1 MSGQMNKWKEE
12 QILIICP
19 GSQTT
24 MAQLGCSELTPPAF
38 RIPTRMFRDEETG
51 EWRPYRTFKRKKQ
64 QQAAVATNG
73 DAGADGAAREDEWE
87 YVEDPESNEGAVY
100 PLEAGHIVNMDA
112 FLAFLEHVHGLL
124 TTTYHNTPIV
134 LMTSSQWTRP
144 DCEAIALYI
153 FEKTRT
159 PALCMINSALATQ
172 YGLKWP
178 HMTVIDIGFEKVD
191 VTCIYDSRIVN
202 HLDVGYASEPGDDR
216 AISGGEVF
224 TQRLRKL
231 LRDKEFTYEMAEQ
244 LKKSNLCEVL
254 PYAPEFPQLMEL
266 PEDDASAA
274 GAAAGAASTNS
285 AAAAI
290 AAASGND
297 DQSAAGPVV
306 ASSATAA
313 TVVDDG
319 IDEEDSALPVAEDG
333 VLDVASIVTSGQTKE
348 FLAKKDKERS
358 ERGRFGRRGKDK
370 EAEAAAARPVR
381 LPNAKRARMTFHF
394 EELVKDEDVEVEV
407 PEPATSNGSRTN
419 GTTGVNGKSHG
430 EEGEGSEDGSEGEDE
445 EMEEDEEEEGG
456 DDAEGESKQEKPEKL
471 STTEPTAAAAADAE
485 KPKEESAAAEST
497 NVKAEETPSVAPAA
511 PETDKAEPAG
521 KPAEEKPTEEAASAA
536 EKPKEPEAPATTDDA
551 APAALASEPAPA
563 TTSEDKDKPAS
574 PKPAAEDATME
585 DAPSTAKE
593 EATDAAK
600 AADDAAPVAEA
611 PAASSSTE
619 LVLAGPSAVAAPVEA
634 PVSVVEG
641 AKGPRYK
648 RLRRDFEIGLE
659 RFTFADR
666 YEIDRIVTTIYRAV
680 QGIEE
685 MYMRPACWENL
696 VFVGNGC
703 RLRGLRD
710 NILQTLTARHLISPS
725 SATMFTSELP
735 SNMGTPSGT
744 GSQTPT
750 GNFNTP
756 PHLLPTSSSV
766 NPLLQAATTASLT
779 GVPPPGSVTGGP
791 GSVAGGDGHSH
802 HFHSQTPT
810 TIKLAT
816 LPTYLGEWTKNGF
829 EEAMFLGAQ
838 VAARLAFCVHNLDVA
853 GLEAQRQMSLT
864 RVDYNELGPKGIR
877 THAMLG

>member
-1 MSGQMNKWKEE
+1 MSGQLNKWKEE

-19 GSQTT
+19 GSHTT
-24 MAQLGCSELTPPAF
+24 MAQLGCNELTPPAF
-38 RIPTRMFRDEETG
+38 RVPTRMFRDEETG

-64 QQAAVATNG
+64 QPKQKQKQLALTANG
-73 DAGADGAAREDEWE
+73 DSGADGKEDEWE
-87 YVEDPESNEGAVY
+87 YVEDPESDEGAVY
-100 PLEAGHIVNMDA
+100 PMQGGYIINMDA

-178 HMTVIDIGFEKVD
+178 HMTVIDIGYEKVD

-202 HLDVGYASEPGDDR
+202 HLGVGPTGEPGDSGDDR

-224 TQRLRKL
+224 TQRLRAL
-231 LRDKEFTYEMAEQ
+231 LRDKNFTQEMAEQ
-244 LKKSNLCEVL
+244 LKKSNICEVL
-254 PYAPEFPQLMEL
+254 PYAPEFPKLMEL
-266 PEDDASAA
+266 PEDDTSAA
-274 GAAAGAASTNS
+274 TAAAAPSGPAAVLSAAAGTDDPQAASAPTTG
-285 AAAAI
+285 AAT
-290 AAASGND
+290 
-297 DQSAAGPVV
+297 GPV
-306 ASSATAA
+306 ADGADDA
-313 TVVDDG
+313 DDG
-319 IDEEDSALPVAEDG
+319 ALPVADDG

-381 LPNAKRARMTFHF
+381 LPNAKRARVTFHY
-394 EELVKDEDVEVEV
+394 EELVEEEEEEDEEA
-407 PEPATSNGSRTN
+407 PLPTSNGVRN
-419 GTTGVNGKSHG
+419 DATGANGKGRHEDG
-430 EEGEGSEDGSEGEDE
+430 EGSEEGSEGEGSEMDEDEDE
-445 EMEEDEEEEGG
+445 EGEG
-456 DDAEGESKQEKPEKL
+456 DDDADGAPKTDK
-471 STTEPTAAAAADAE
+471 TAQADAAVGDKDKEADKPKDGSAARSTEVKGEDTPSVAAPAPVADKAASADQPSEE
-485 KPKEESAAAEST
+485 KPKEETSAST
-497 NVKAEETPSVAPAA
+497 A
-511 PETDKAEPAG
+511 D
-521 KPAEEKPTEEAASAA
+521 AA
-536 EKPKEPEAPATTDDA
+536 EKPKAAEAPVTTTDDKPATPKA
-551 APAALASEPAPA
+551 ATEDAVMEDAPTAKEETTEADAAAAKPAETETPA
-563 TTSEDKDKPAS
+563 TTSTELVPAT
-574 PKPAAEDATME
+574 P
-585 DAPSTAKE
+585 
-593 EATDAAK
+593 
-600 AADDAAPVAEA
+600 AAPVVVE
-611 PAASSSTE
+611 
-619 LVLAGPSAVAAPVEA
+619 EA
-634 PVSVVEG
+634 PVAVVEEL
-641 AKGPRYK
+641 KGPRYK
-648 RLRRDFEIGLE
+648 RQRRDFEIGLE

-666 YEIDRIVTTIYRAV
+666 YEIDRIVSTIYRAV

-685 MYMRPACWENL
+685 MYMRPPCWENL

-703 RLRGLRD
+703 RLRGLRE
-710 NILQTLTARHLISPS
+710 NILQTLNARHLISPS
-725 SATMFTSELP
+725 TATIFTSELP

-750 GNFNTP
+750 GSFNTP
-756 PHLLPTSSSV
+756 PHQLPTSSSV
-766 NPLLQAATTASLT
+766 NPLLQAATTASLA
-779 GVPPPGSVTGGP
+779 GALPPGSVTGGGP
-791 GSVAGGDGHSH
+791 GSAAGGDAGGAHSH

-810 TIKLAT
+810 AIKLAT

-853 GLEAQRQMSLT
+853 GLESQRQMSLT

>member
-12 QILIICP
+12 QVLIICP

-24 MAQLGCSELTPPAF
+24 MAQLGCNELTPPTF

-51 EWRPYRTFKRKKQ
+51 EWRPNHTWKRKKV
-64 QQAAVATNG
+64 QALASAAIKPVQDDAVVGDVAT
-73 DAGADGAAREDEWE
+73 EDEFE

-100 PLEAGHIVNMDA
+100 PLQAGHIVNMSA

-134 LMTSSQWTRP
+134 LMTSPQWTRP
-144 DCEAIALYI
+144 DCEAIALYV

-159 PALCMINSALATQ
+159 PALCMINSAIATQ

-178 HMTVIDIGFEKVD
+178 HMTVIDVGFEKVD
-191 VTCIYDSRIVN
+191 VTCIYDSRVVN
-202 HLDVGYASEPGDDR
+202 HLDVGYADATGGER

-231 LRDKEFTYEMAEQ
+231 LSSKDFSYEMAEQ
-244 LKKSNLCEVL
+244 LKKSNICEVL

-266 PEDDASAA
+266 PEDEA
-274 GAAAGAASTNS
+274 GATTVAAVSANS

-290 AAASGND
+290 AAASGMEEPL
-297 DQSAAGPVV
+297 ATGPVV
-306 ASSATAA
+306 ASSATAPA
-313 TVVDDG
+313 QAPPPVIGGVDED
-319 IDEEDSALPVAEDG
+319 DEALPVAEDG

-381 LPNAKRARMTFHF
+381 LPNSKRARTMFHF
-394 EELVKDEDVEVEV
+394 EELVEDEVV
-407 PEPATSNGSRTN
+407 PEPTSSKSRTN
-419 GTTGVNGKSHG
+419 GTVGVR
-430 EEGEGSEDGSEGEDE
+430 GEGSEDGSDAEDE
-445 EMEEDEEEEGG
+445 EMEEDEEEEGEGG
-456 DDAEGESKQEKPEKL
+456 DDAEVAPK
-471 STTEPTAAAAADAE
+471 TEQPLPVDPAKDTDQLG
-485 KPKEESAAAEST
+485 KESATESGEAST
-497 NVKAEETPSVAPAA
+497 AVKAEETTPVADKNA
-511 PETDKAEPAG
+511 PEPEPEL
-521 KPAEEKPTEEAASAA
+521 KKPTR
-536 EKPKEPEAPATTDDA
+536 DA
-551 APAALASEPAPA
+551 APAVEETKEPKALVVPDAAASASAPA
-563 TTSEDKDKPAS
+563 LGATVTEDRGVS
-574 PKPAAEDATME
+574 PKAATEDATMQ
-585 DAPSTAKE
+585 DAPAGKE
-593 EATDAAK
+593 ETADVAK
-600 AADDAAPVAEA
+600 ASGTVGAAE
-611 PAASSSTE
+611 PAAS
-619 LVLAGPSAVAAPVEA
+619 APVEA
-634 PVSVVEG
+634 AIAVVDEP
-641 AKGPRYK
+641 KGPRYK
-648 RLRRDFEIGLE
+648 RQRRDFEIGLE

-666 YEIDRIVTTIYRAV
+666 YEIDRIVATIYRAV

-685 MYMRPACWENL
+685 MYMRPPCWENL

-735 SNMGTPSGT
+735 SNMGTPTGT

-750 GNFNTP
+750 GNFSTP

-766 NPLLQAATTASLT
+766 NPLLQAATTASLA
-779 GVPPPGSVTGGP
+779 GMPPPGSVVG
-791 GSVAGGDGHSH
+791 ADGHSH

-810 TIKLAT
+810 AIKLAT

-853 GLEAQRQMSLT
+853 GQESQRQMSLT

>member
-1 MSGQMNKWKEE
+1 MSGQMNKFKEE

-24 MAQLGCSELTPPAF
+24 MAQLGCGELTPPAL

-51 EWRPYRTFKRKKQ
+51 EWRPYRTWKRKKQ
-64 QQAAVATNG
+64 QKLLTATSNG
-73 DAGADGAAREDEWE
+73 AAGAEEDEWE
-87 YVEDPESNEGAVY
+87 YVEDPESSEGAVY
-100 PLEAGHIVNMDA
+100 PLEGGHIVNMPA

-178 HMTVIDIGFEKVD
+178 HMTVIDIGYEKVD
-191 VTCIYDSRIVN
+191 VTCIFDSRIVN
-202 HLDVGYASEPGDDR
+202 HMAVGYSGEPGDDR

-231 LRDKEFTYEMAEQ
+231 LKDKEFTYEMAEQ
-244 LKKSNLCEVL
+244 LKKSNICEVL

-266 PEDDASAA
+266 PEDDATAA
-274 GAAAGAASTNS
+274 APAAAATMTTDDSAAAGTVAASSS
-285 AAAAI
+285 AA
-290 AAASGND
+290 
-297 DQSAAGPVV
+297 PP
-306 ASSATAA
+306 T
-313 TVVDDG
+313 DG
-319 IDEEDSALPVAEDG
+319 AEEEDGALPVAEDG

-370 EAEAAAARPVR
+370 EAAEAAARPVR
-381 LPNAKRARMTFHF
+381 LPNSKRARMMFHF
-394 EELVKDEDVEVEV
+394 EELVEEEEA
-407 PEPATSNGSRTN
+407 PEPTSNGHHGASRTN
-419 GTTGVNGKSHG
+419 GTANVNGKSHD
-430 EEGEGSEDGSEGEDE
+430 EEGDGSEDGSEDE
-445 EMEEDEEEEGG
+445 EMEEDEEEEGEG
-456 DDAEGESKQEKPEKL
+456 EEDEAEGASKSEKP
-471 STTEPTAAAAADAE
+471 AAADPAADAE
-485 KPKEESAAAEST
+485 KPKEETTAPST
-497 NVKAEETPSVAPAA
+497 EVKAEEAPSAAPAA
-511 PETDKAEPAG
+511 PEPDKAEPAEKSTE
-521 KPAEEKPTEEAASAA
+521 KPAEEKAPEVAESAT
-536 EKPKEPEAPATTDDA
+536 EKPKEPEAPASSGTA
-551 APAALASEPAPA
+551 APAPAA
-563 TTSEDKDKPAS
+563 TTSEDKPAS
-574 PKPAAEDATME
+574 PKAAAEDATME
-585 DAPSTAKE
+585 DAPAAKE
-593 EATDAAK
+593 ETTDAAK
-600 AADDAAPVAEA
+600 PAETPAAEA
-611 PAASSSTE
+611 PATSSEMILS
-619 LVLAGPSAVAAPVEA
+619 GPPPPAAAPAETAVA
-634 PVSVVEG
+634 VVEEP
-641 AKGPRYK
+641 KGPRYK
-648 RLRRDFEIGLE
+648 RLRRDFEIGIE

-666 YEIDRIVTTIYRAV
+666 FEIDRIVTTIYRTV

-685 MYMRPACWENL
+685 MYMRPPCWENL

-703 RLRGLRD
+703 RLRGLRE

-725 SATMFTSELP
+725 TATMFTSELP
-735 SNMGTPSGT
+735 SNLGTPSGT

-750 GNFNTP
+750 GSFSTP
-756 PHLLPTSSSV
+756 PHQLPTSSSV

-779 GVPPPGSVTGGP
+779 GVPGSVTGGP

-838 VAARLAFCVHNLDVA
+838 VAARLAFCVHNLDAA
-853 GLEAQRQMSLT
+853 GQESQRQMSLT

>member
-24 MAQLGCSELTPPAF
+24 MAQLGCNELTPPAF

-51 EWRPYRTFKRKKQ
+51 GWRPYHSWKRKKQ
-64 QQAAVATNG
+64 QKPAAAAVTASD
-73 DAGADGAAREDEWE
+73 DAGKENAAGEDEFE

-100 PLEAGHIVNMDA
+100 PLRAGHIVNMDA

-134 LMTSSQWTRP
+134 LMTAPQWTRP
-144 DCEAIALYI
+144 DCEAIALYV

-159 PALCMINSALATQ
+159 PALCMINSAIATQ

-191 VTCIYDSRIVN
+191 VTCIYDSRVVN
-202 HLDVGYASEPGDDR
+202 HLDVGYADATGDES

-224 TQRLRKL
+224 TRRLHKL
-231 LRDKEFTYEMAEQ
+231 LRNKDFTYEMAEQ
-244 LKKSNLCEVL
+244 LKRSNICEVL

-266 PEDDASAA
+266 PEDEASAA
-274 GAAAGAASTNS
+274 TAAAAATNS

-297 DQSAAGPVV
+297 EPSAAGPVV
-306 ASSATAA
+306 ASSATAPA
-313 TVVDDG
+313 ASG
-319 IDEEDSALPVAEDG
+319 IDDDEEALPIAEDG

-358 ERGRFGRRGKDK
+358 ERGRFGRRNKDK

-381 LPNAKRARMTFHF
+381 LPNSKRARTMFHF
-394 EELVKDEDVEVEV
+394 EELVEDEAV
-407 PEPATSNGSRTN
+407 PEPTGDKTSAN
-419 GTTGVNGKSHG
+419 GTLGARGKGHG
-430 EEGEGSEDGSEGEDE
+430 EEGEGSENGSEAEDE
-445 EMEEDEEEEGG
+445 EMEEDDDEDGEGAEDTEG
-456 DDAEGESKQEKPEKL
+456 APKTEQPSTVEPTTDADQLGEKSAAGSGTASTAVKAEDTTSAAIPEADKTAPEKL
-471 STTEPTAAAAADAE
+471 
-485 KPKEESAAAEST
+485 
-497 NVKAEETPSVAPAA
+497 
-511 PETDKAEPAG
+511 AG
-521 KPAEEKPTEEAASAA
+521 
-536 EKPKEPEAPATTDDA
+536 DA
-551 APAALASEPAPA
+551 APAVVEAKESEVPVAVEAKAS
-563 TTSEDKDKPAS
+563 SEKASS
-574 PKPAAEDATME
+574 PKASTEDATMQ
-585 DAPSTAKE
+585 DAP
-593 EATDAAK
+593 AAK
-600 AADDAAPVAEA
+600 AEATNVAEA
-611 PAASSSTE
+611 SGAADAKE
-619 LVLAGPSAVAAPVEA
+619 AVMTAPVEA
-634 PVSVVEG
+634 ATAAAEEP
-641 AKGPRYK
+641 KGPRYK
-648 RLRRDFEIGLE
+648 RQRRDFEIGLE

-666 YEIDRIVTTIYRAV
+666 YEIDRIVETIYRAV

-685 MYMRPACWENL
+685 MYMRPSCWENL

-735 SNMGTPSGT
+735 SNMGTPTGT
-744 GSQTPT
+744 GSQTPI
-750 GNFNTP
+750 GSFSTP
-756 PHLLPTSSSV
+756 PHLLSMSSSV
-766 NPLLQAATTASLT
+766 NPLLQAATTASLA
-779 GVPPPGSVTGGP
+779 GMAPP
-791 GSVAGGDGHSH
+791 GSVAGADGHSH

-853 GLEAQRQMSLT
+853 GQECQRQMSLT
-864 RVDYNELGPKGIR
+864 RVDYNDLGPKGIR